1 MQALERESVD
11 ELLETEPD
19 LEIANTVSDD
29 DAPFNAII
37 GLLLGLLVSLPLWA
51 AVGVAVFFILR

>member
-1 MQALERESVD
+1 MQALERDSVD
-11 ELLETEPD
+11 ELLEEPI

-51 AVGVAVFFILR
+51 AVGVAVFLILR

>member
-1 MQALERESVD
+1 MQALERDSVD
-11 ELLETEPD
+11 ELLEEPI

-51 AVGVAVFFILR
+51 AVVVAVFLILR